1 MKNIFDPIWYF
12 FNYGLE
18 PDTRTIFMGTNHES
32 ENTGT
37 DYLMAQRVI
46 KGLHILEKSKGEIR
60 IIMNNEGGFWFDGVA
75 MYDYIRAC
83 KNQVVIE
90 VYGQASSMGA
100 ILLQAADVRR
110 VAKHAKVMVHYG
122 KDGLSMEHPEIYR
135 RWENESDRIKQE
147 IHNIL
152 LPRIREKKK
161 RFAESQL
168 AGILNF
174 DTIYSAQEA
183 VDMGLA
189 DEII

>member
-46 KGLHILEKSKGEIR
+46 KALHILEKTKGDIR
-60 IIMNNEGGFWFDGVA
+60 IIMNNEGGFWTDGIA
-75 MYDYIRAC
+75 MYDYIKAC
-83 KNQVVIE
+83 KNSVIIDVV
-90 VYGQASSMGA
+90 GQASSMGA
-100 ILLQAADVRR
+100 IILQAADIRR
-110 VAKHAKVMVHYG
+110 VAKHSKIMVHYG
-122 KDGLSMEHPEIYR
+122 KDGLSPEHPEIYR
-135 RWENESDRIKQE
+135 RWAGESERIKGE
-147 IHNIL
+147 IHKIL
-152 LPRIREKKK
+152 LPKIREKKK
-161 RFAESQL
+161 KFTESQL
-168 AGILNF
+168 VNILNF

-183 VDMGLA
+183 IDMGLA